1 MRAKVWYII
10 AKNQG
15 EVYFMKKRDL
25 AIVAALL
32 SAVSTL
38 CIKGMKAV
46 GRRLERK
53 DTTFDDI
60 TIDPEVSCDESV

>member
-1 MRAKVWYII
+1 
-10 AKNQG
+10 
-15 EVYFMKKRDL
+15 MKKRDL
-25 AIVAALL
+25 AIVTALL

-46 GRRLERK
+46 GRRLERR

-60 TIDPEVSCDESV
+60 EINDDESV